1 MRPFA
6 VRTAETRLTLTRS
19 GRHGWLFHVSPC
31 IFVAETVT
39 STRERRGANAL
50 ALSLSLCAL

>member
-6 VRTAETRLTLTRS
+6 VCTAETRLTLTRS
-19 GRHGWLFHVSPC
+19 GHHGWLFHVSPC

-50 ALSLSLCAL
+50 ALSLCAL